1 MQNKKVVFF
10 LLLILI
16 TAAMGTL
23 LYHKY
28 VLIPKGVNDN
38 FQPINDHVVKDLMMG
53 KKGCIIQAGLPLGLK
68 ALLPGQFEII
78 SNNLIPLKD
87 QSNFKVG
94 HIVLGSGFISNGD
107 EVGKTKT
114 IELFDP
120 FTRQNYQAQYQ
131 VILFSNCF

>member
-1 MQNKKVVFF
+1 M
-10 LLLILI
+10 LLILI

-38 FQPINDHVVKDLMMG
+38 YQPINDHVVKDLMVG
-53 KKGCIIQAGLPLGLK
+53 KKGCIIQAGLPLGLRS
-68 ALLPGQFEII
+68 LLPGQFEII
-78 SNNLIPLKD
+78 SNNLIPD
-87 QSNFKVG
+87 TEQNNFQIG
-94 HIVLGSGFISNGD
+94 HIILGSGFIANGD

-114 IELFDP
+114 IDLFDP
-120 FTRQNYQAQYQ
+120 STRQNYQSSYK